1 MTGEAP
7 ERERWSSRLAFYFT
21 AVGAAVGFGNIWRF
35 PSLAADY
42 GGGAFFVPYLMALF
56 LIGIP
61 ILILEISLGQVRK
74 QSWSLLS
81 TYAVLYLYQSSIK
94 LETLEFSEVSTVV
107 GKVLESV
114 LWLSL
119 TWLSRTTAY

>member
-1 MTGEAP
+1 
-7 ERERWSSRLAFYFT
+7 
-21 AVGAAVGFGNIWRF
+21 
-35 PSLAADY
+35 
-42 GGGAFFVPYLMALF
+42 MALF